1 MSSAIPYS
9 FGHASPLS
17 MPTLR
22 TRRFLRVKLDM
33 VGRCQ
38 LRCIM
43 CHFAHPE
50 FQENSVTMDHELLEK
65 VANDL
70 FPIANDV
77 VLSSSAEPLLA
88 DALPRALELCREH
101 DVPSFHFSTNAIGLT
116 PAIINKTID
125 VQMPVLT
132 ISIDGGTKETFEE
145 IRTPAKWDK
154 LMSRFD
160 RLREIKRERGSIF
173 PVVSATTVLMR
184 RTIREMPTLVR
195 VMADKGVERMNF
207 VHMGVIGGLGIENE
221 SLVNDPKLSNDT
233 LAECRELCDEL
244 GIMATMPFPF
254 PENFGGSIDG
264 EGQILDAARSDEGG
278 GSAMGA
284 EDGADVDFDTFSVAA
299 FMNHK
304 NKEFLFP
311 VPEKTHH
318 NRRCYFPWYYIHVN
332 PDGTVFPCGSW
343 FEFSTFGDFKTQT
356 FREIWTGEKYKQL
369 RHEHVAMKHRDV
381 CANCTVANMGR
392 PDVLASFSHRAKIKR
407 EWAERSNGTSN
418 TEGSAS
424 DQ

>member
-1 MSSAIPYS
+1 
-9 FGHASPLS
+9 
-17 MPTLR
+17 MPVLR

-38 LRCIM
+38 LRCVM

-50 FQENSVTMDHELLEK
+50 FVENQTTMGEELLEK

-88 DALPRALELCREH
+88 PDLPRALELCREH
-101 DVPSFHFSTNAIGLT
+101 GVPSFHFSTNAIGLT

-125 VQMPVLT
+125 VEMPVLT
-132 ISIDGGTKETFEE
+132 ISVDGGTKETFEE
-145 IRTPAKWDK
+145 VRTPAKWDK
-154 LMSRFD
+154 LMDRFD
-160 RLREIKRERGSIF
+160 RVKAIKAERGSRL
-173 PVVSATTVLMR
+173 PVLSVTTVLMR
-184 RTIREMPTLVR
+184 KTIREMPTLVR
-195 VMADKGVERMNF
+195 LCHEKGVEQMNF
-207 VHMGVIGGLGIENE
+207 VHMGVIGGLGVEDE
-221 SLVNDPKLSNDT
+221 TLVNEPKLSNDV

-244 GIMATMPFPF
+244 GIMATMPMPF
-254 PENFGGSIDG
+254 PEDFGGSIDG
-264 EGQILDAARSDEGG
+264 EGNIVVDAARSDEGG
-278 GSAMGA
+278 GSAMGE
-284 EDGADVDFDTFSVAA
+284 EDGAEVEYDTFSVAD

-311 VPEKTHH
+311 VPEKEHH

-356 FREIWTGEKYKQL
+356 FREIWTGDMYKQL
-369 RHEHVAMKHRDV
+369 RHEHVAMEHRDV

-407 EWAERSNGTSN
+407 AWI
-418 TEGSAS
+418 EG
-424 DQ
+424 Q